1 MGSQRRK
8 SCLINLIA
16 YSETAGLLDEGSMG
30 TVYLGFSKAFDTVSH
45 KILLE
50 RQLLHGLGEQTVSW
64 TENCLN
70 GQTQMLMTGGT
81 ISSWML
87 VPSRVPQG
95 SILAPS
101 ITFIND
107 LDDEAER
114 TIRNFSE
121 NIKLGGVA
129 DSKGLCC
136 HHRDINSLEKWA
148 DRNLMKFSKGK
159 CQILHVGRGTAQL

>member
-1 MGSQRRK
+1 M
-8 SCLINLIA
+8 INLIA
-16 YSETAGLLDEGSMG
+16 YSETADLLDEGSVG
-30 TVYLGFSKAFDTVSH
+30 TVYLEFSNFDTVSH
-45 KILLE
+45 KVLLE
-50 RQLLHGLGEQTVSW
+50 RQLLYGSGEQIVSW

-95 SILAPS
+95 PTLGPS
-101 ITFIND
+101 TTFIND

-114 TIRNFSE
+114 TIGNFSE
-121 NIKLGGVA
+121 NVKLGGVA
-129 DSKGLCC
+129 DTRGSCC

-159 CQILHVGRGTAQL
+159 CQILHVGRKKNIC